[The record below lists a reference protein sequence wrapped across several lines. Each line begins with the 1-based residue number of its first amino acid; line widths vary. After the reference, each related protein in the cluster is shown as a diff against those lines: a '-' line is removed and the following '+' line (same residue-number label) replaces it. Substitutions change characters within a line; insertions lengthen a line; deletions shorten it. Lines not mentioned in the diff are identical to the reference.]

1 MSETRRSRKRW
12 IAGAGLV
19 WLGLFGLAFGLWYAD
34 EVGAFRDRYL
44 KIRAPSGQ
52 VTWVEFKGTRLRT
65 ASSSDALRQAE
76 WVPAKEAG
84 WERTEFPEV
93 VFDKGEGPHGEL
105 RARFA
110 LFGSECE
117 TDWVIAA
124 AGADGAR
131 WAYIVEDYLDSTSD
145 VSTCPEQ
152 TAPDLRRLTL
162 AIETKPEK
170 EGDALKLGVGLH
182 VTGATDLDVTDIRKD
197 DKSVPARIELKD
209 KTGRTVLSREQPL
222 SELGFT

>member
-65 ASSSDALRQAE
+65 AASSDALRQAE

-124 AGADGAR
+124 AGPDGAR
-131 WAYIVEDYLDSTSD
+131 WTYIVEDYLDSTSD

-182 VTGATDLDVTDIRKD
+182 VTGASDLDVTDIRKD